1 MPDKKELSKSQ
12 KYMKN
17 LDMDRLVDSVQQSL
31 DCPTKIADAI
41 AKLVS
46 AKIYLE
52 IVCEEEDMH
61 DYLQDLEDQLLIHH
75 VKDQTIH

>member
-12 KYMKN
+12 KYIKN

-52 IVCEEEDMH
+52 IVCEEEDMN

>member
-1 MPDKKELSKSQ
+1 MSDIKALSKSERYLQ
-12 KYMKN
+12 N
-17 LDMDRLVDSVQQSL
+17 LDMDKLVDSVKCNL
-31 DCPTKIADAI
+31 DCPARMAEAI
-41 AKLVS
+41 AKLIS